1 MKSDI
6 EISRQTKLLPI
17 SEIAQ
22 KVNISTEELIPYGKY
37 IAKLPLDLLN
47 SESQNK
53 ESNLILVTS
62 ITPTKAGVGKTTVSV
77 GLGLGMAKIGKKAI
91 VALREPSLGPCF
103 GMKGGAAGGGYA
115 QVLPME
121 NINLHFTGD
130 FHAITSA
137 NNMIAALLDNYQF
150 YNKGS
155 EKQLNQTLWKRV
167 FDVNDRSL
175 RNIVTGLGGISNG
188 IPTEAGFDITAA
200 SEIMAILCLSNDLED
215 LKTRVGNI
223 LLGYRKSSTT
233 GQEPVFLKELG
244 FQGAITTLLKDAIQ
258 PNLVQTT
265 EHTAAIIHGGPFANI
280 AHGCN
285 SVLATKMALHFA
297 DYVITEAGFG
307 ADLGAEKFIDIKCR
321 KSGLSPK
328 ATIIVVTSQ
337 ALKLHGKIAE
347 SEIKKPNL
355 EGIKEGTKN
364 LEKHIENMQNFG
376 QSVVVAFNKFSFD
389 TEEEIEFL
397 KEFCHSK
404 KVKFAINTGFME
416 GGKGAE
422 DLAKTVVEV
431 CEKHPSKPLQF
442 TYENEDDI
450 ETKITKIVQKIY
462 GGNGIT
468 FSDKAQ
474 KMLSKIEKLG
484 FSHFPVCIAK
494 TQYSFSDDASKMGV
508 AKNFTLHIEDLVIN
522 SGAGF
527 IVAVAG
533 AIMRMPGLPKEPQA
547 LQMDIKNGFIEG
559 LS

>member
-6 EISRQTKLLPI
+6 EISRQTELLPI
-17 SEIAQ
+17 AEIAK
-22 KVNISTEELIPYGKY
+22 KVTIPTEELIPYGKY
-37 IAKLPLDLLN
+37 IAKLPLDLLK
-47 SESQNK
+47 SDKKET

-91 VALREPSLGPCF
+91 IAIREPSLGPCF

-155 EKQLNQTLWKRV
+155 EKQLNQILWKRV
-167 FDVNDRSL
+167 LDVNDRSL
-175 RNIVTGLGGISNG
+175 RNVVTGLGGISNG

-215 LKTRVGNI
+215 LKTRIGNI
-223 LLGYRKSSTT
+223 LLGYRKGSI
-233 GQEPVFLKELG
+233 PVFLKELG

-328 ATIIVVTSQ
+328 LTIIVVTSL
-337 ALKLHGKIAE
+337 ALKLHGKVAE

-376 QSVVVAFNKFSFD
+376 QSVIVAFNKFAFD
-389 TEEEIEFL
+389 TDEEIAFL
-397 KEFCHSK
+397 DDFCKSK
-404 KVKFAINTGFME
+404 NVRFAINNGFNE

-422 DLAKTVVEV
+422 DLAKVVVEV
-431 CEKHPSKPLQF
+431 CQNNPSKPLNF
-442 TYENEDDI
+442 TYQDEDDI

-474 KMLSKIEKLG
+474 KMLPKIEKLG

-508 AKNFTLHIEDLVIN
+508 AKDFTLHIEDLVIN

-527 IVAVAG
+527 VVAIAG
-533 AIMRMPGLPKEPQA
+533 TIMRMPGLPKEPQA
-547 LQMDIKNGFIEG
+547 LQIDIKDGFIEG